1 MSGISLKWTL
11 LSSLMTYFVGIFIV
25 LVLLILITRI
35 FTLKM
40 YAMNP
45 TPHTDTPEKL
55 GIDFEEVHFPTDNG
69 RQLYGWWVPAK
80 KNSSTSPTLVLV
92 HGWSRN
98 LGRMLRYIK
107 HLHPYHYNLLA
118 FDARHHGSSD
128 LDDHAS
134 MYKFGRDVKAAVN
147 YASTRP
153 IDVEKLGV
161 VGLSIGGSG
170 STFAAAL
177 ESNIKAVVTVG
188 APAHPVDV
196 MQYEFKKH
204 HLPAPFRWLILKQIE
219 IKIGVKYDVFAPVK
233 NIGKAQANFLVI
245 HGMNDTVVPPDQG
258 EKLHLAA
265 RQGQS
270 EAWFIPERGHS
281 DCHHEPGFWD
291 HVDSFFQTQLKGGEQ
306 NHDLQNNS

>member
-1 MSGISLKWTL
+1 
-11 LSSLMTYFVGIFIV
+11 MTYWAGTFII
-25 LVLLILITRI
+25 LALLILITRV

-40 YAMNP
+40 YAMKP
-45 TPHTDTPEKL
+45 MPHTDTPEKL

-80 KNSSTSPTLVLV
+80 TNSSTTPTLVLV

-107 HLHPYHYNLLA
+107 HLHPYQYNLLA

-147 YASTRP
+147 YASTRT
-153 IDVEKLGV
+153 IDVDKLGV

-170 STFAAAL
+170 SIFAAAL
-177 ESNIKAVVTVG
+177 EPAIKAVVTVG

-196 MQYEFKKH
+196 MEYEFKKH
-204 HLPAPFRWLILKQIE
+204 RLPALFRWLILKQIE
-219 IKIGVKYDVFAPVK
+219 IKIGVKYDVFAPVN
-233 NIGKAQANFLVI
+233 NIGKAMAHFMVI
-245 HGMNDTVVPPDQG
+245 HGLNDTVVPPGQG
-258 EKLHLAA
+258 EKLQRAA
-265 RQGQS
+265 RPRQCL
-270 EAWFIPERGHS
+270 AWFIPERGHS
-281 DCHHEPGFWD
+281 DCHHESGFWD
-291 HVDSFFQTQLKGGEQ
+291 RMDNFFQTQLKG
-306 NHDLQNNS
+306 